1 MGDNTFTSDNN
12 DSYYTGNYTDQSI
25 QRVAKSMNMT
35 KVLRQKLVPQYKDWC
50 VLNVLF
56 LILSMKFFVSDDS
69 VTKEVL
75 GHRKADWSQQLHIL
89 VKDIQVN

>member
-1 MGDNTFTSDNN
+1 
-12 DSYYTGNYTDQSI
+12 
-25 QRVAKSMNMT
+25 MNMT

-89 VKDIQVN
+89 VQDIQVHYVVGSLGLKGLGTPRLSKR